1 MTAAAASPVAPAEDR
16 SAVPESAVVYRDDGP
31 LSRAIGRTL
40 GPRVPIPAMALLLAG
55 TLTILAL
62 AAFVGRDASKGLA
75 AAAVAWLVLTM
86 GTTSGRWPKP
96 SFHWAVPPLVRLGE
110 YATLAWLA
118 AIADSVPAA
127 FALLAALTFRH
138 YDLVYRLRHRAEVP
152 PAWLNALAAGWD
164 GRVLIAWLLLA
175 LGALPAAMFIWAG
188 LLGAVSV
195 AESVISW
202 RRFERGRGSGG
213 EYDEIEGEGE

>member
-1 MTAAAASPVAPAEDR
+1 MSAAAASPVAPAEDR
-16 SAVPESAVVYRDDGP
+16 PAIPENVVVYRDDGP
-31 LSRAIGRTL
+31 LSLAIGRAL
-40 GPRVPIPAMALLLAG
+40 GRRVPVPAMALLLAG
-55 TLTILAL
+55 IGVVLAL

-75 AAAVAWLVLTM
+75 AGAVAWLVLTM
-86 GTTSGRWPKP
+86 GITSARWPKE

-110 YATLAWLA
+110 YSTLAWLA

-127 FALLAALTFRH
+127 FALIAALTFRH

-175 LGALPAAMFIWAG
+175 VGALPAAMYVWAA

-195 AESVISW
+195 AESVLSW
-202 RRFERGRGSGG
+202 RSFERGRGAGG